1 MTNNEAKA
9 LVSKHASELAEH
21 FDGSVRIFVTW
32 ADENENGLTHSY
44 DAGRGNW
51 FAAYGH
57 IRHWLVAED
66 EDVKKRVIADDAD
79 EP

>member
-1 MTNNEAKA
+1 MTNDEAKE

-32 ADENENGLTHSY
+32 SDENENGLTHSY

-57 IRHWLVAED
+57 IHQWLIAEAA
-66 EDVKKRVIADDAD
+66 DVHKRVQNDDG
-79 EP
+79 P